1 MSNLIADHVFQ
12 AVARRKNL
20 TQNNIFEAKVNEKG
34 GREEERNLGGHLCH
48 HL

>member
-1 MSNLIADHVFQ
+1 MSFRPLQ
-12 AVARRKNL
+12 KEKNL

-34 GREEERNLGGHLCH
+34 GREEEGDLGRHLCH